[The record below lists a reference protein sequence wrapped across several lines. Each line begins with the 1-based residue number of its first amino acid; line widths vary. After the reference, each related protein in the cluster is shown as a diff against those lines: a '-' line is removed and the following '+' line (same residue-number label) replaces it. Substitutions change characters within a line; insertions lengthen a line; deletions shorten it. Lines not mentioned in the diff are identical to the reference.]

1 MKTMIKNKTPY
12 LGKVKLKFQKHP
24 HYIGKSLLNDVHL
37 DLGFVKLVSRVF
49 PEKDKKE
56 WIPDI
61 NKIYKINIYTGG
73 RIGNHTINHLGLE
86 IPLKNVF
93 ISKDGT
99 QIGNLMTGW
108 WYYKNNLK
116 VCDEYPKNLA
126 IKYDN
131 IHNTTFVNSNK
142 NGMAKIVGYMVVN
155 LGKNVLFSLGDSIY
169 DETYISS
176 PLDFTEKEWMRFEK
190 EFQQK
195 LDNTKSDLLW
205 DRLRKVG
212 IKSVIPPNRLGS
224 KKITTI
230 EEAKQSAINF
240 LKKNYE

>member
-1 MKTMIKNKTPY
+1 
-12 LGKVKLKFQKHP
+12 
-24 HYIGKSLLNDVHL
+24 
-37 DLGFVKLVSRVF
+37 
-49 PEKDKKE
+49 
-56 WIPDI
+56 
-61 NKIYKINIYTGG
+61 
-73 RIGNHTINHLGLE
+73 
-86 IPLKNVF
+86 
-93 ISKDGT
+93 
-99 QIGNLMTGW
+99 
-108 WYYKNNLK
+108 
-116 VCDEYPKNLA
+116 
-126 IKYDN
+126 
-131 IHNTTFVNSNK
+131 
-142 NGMAKIVGYMVVN
+142 MAKIVGYMVVN